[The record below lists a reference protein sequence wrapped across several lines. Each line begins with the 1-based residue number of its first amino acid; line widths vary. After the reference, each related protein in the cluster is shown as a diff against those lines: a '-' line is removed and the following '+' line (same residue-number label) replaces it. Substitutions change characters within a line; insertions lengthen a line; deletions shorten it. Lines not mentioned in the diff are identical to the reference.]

1 MADGYYA
8 YMGQGAGPRIVVIQD
23 LDDIRG
29 HGSFWGEVNSNL
41 HKGLGALGVTTDGS
55 VRDLP
60 DLAENFQVLAG
71 SILPSHAYVHVVD
84 FGGEVHVSG
93 MRVRDGDRRGTLTD
107 PFGHVWLL
115 ASKLE
120 DVSSEELRRRFEQAM
135 RAGEG
140 EGESEAT

>member
-1 MADGYYA
+1 MADGSYA

-29 HGSFWGEVNSNL
+29 YGSFWGEVNSNL
-41 HKGLGALGVTTDGS
+41 HKGLGALGVITDGS

-84 FGGEVHVSG
+84 FGGEVSVGHAGARWRPTRHTHRSIRSRLVAG
-93 MRVRDGDRRGTLTD
+93 KQTGRRI
-107 PFGHVWLL
+107 
-115 ASKLE
+115 K
-120 DVSSEELRRRFEQAM
+120 RRTAP
-135 RAGEG
+135 AL
-140 EGESEAT
+140 